1 MSDNKSKFN
10 EEAPKNALGGK
21 AVKPSAWRK
30 LMAKKWAAPSAFLA
44 AAAII
49 VTLMWLYGG
58 AGETSDKPASTN
70 IDATTGVQ
78 GEQSLDDQQPSDT
91 DKAITKSQSEVM
103 AWPADQTQVAVVAPF
118 YDAKS
123 TSENREAALIET
135 SDNKIIANMGIDFG
149 KNDLAFDVQ
158 AALSGV
164 VTVAEKN
171 PINGNVVQIKHANG
185 LVTVYNSLSDLQV
198 KAGDEVKQGQV
209 IAKAG
214 QDELEKDLGVHLHF
228 EVRKDGKAIDPSTL
242 IPADNTTAKQ

>member
-10 EEAPKNALGGK
+10 EESPKNVVGGK

-58 AGETSDKPASTN
+58 AGETSDKPASTTV
-70 IDATTGVQ
+70 DATQGVTD
-78 GEQSLDDQQPSDT
+78 EQTQDEVTPSDN
-91 DKAITKSQSEVM
+91 DKMIAKSEGELMQ
-103 AWPADQTQVAVVAPF
+103 WPADKSQLDVVAPY
-118 YDAKS
+118 YDVQS
-123 TSENREAALIET
+123 SSETRAAALIQT
-135 SDNKIIANMGIDFG
+135 YDNKFIPNMGIDLG
-149 KNDLAFDVQ
+149 KNDVAFDVK

-185 LVTVYNSLSDLQV
+185 LVTVYNSLSNVQV
-198 KAGDEVKQGQV
+198 KVGQDVKQGDV

-214 QDELEKDLGVHLHF
+214 RDELEKDLGVHLHF
-228 EVRKDGKAIDPSTL
+228 EVRKDGKPMNPQALIEAAASTE
-242 IPADNTTAKQ
+242 AQ

>member
-10 EEAPKNALGGK
+10 EESPKNVVGGK

-58 AGETSDKPASTN
+58 AGETSDKPASTTV
-70 IDATTGVQ
+70 DATQGVTD
-78 GEQSLDDQQPSDT
+78 EQTHDEVTPSDN
-91 DKAITKSQSEVM
+91 DKMIAKSEGELMQ
-103 AWPADQTQVAVVAPF
+103 WPADKSQLDVVAPY
-118 YDAKS
+118 YDVQS
-123 TSENREAALIET
+123 SSETRAAALIQT
-135 SDNKIIANMGIDFG
+135 YDNKFIPNMGIDLG
-149 KNDLAFDVQ
+149 KNDVAFDVK

-185 LVTVYNSLSDLQV
+185 LVTVYNSLSNVQV
-198 KAGDEVKQGQV
+198 KVGQDVKQGDV

-214 QDELEKDLGVHLHF
+214 RDELEKDLGVHLHF
-228 EVRKDGKAIDPSTL
+228 EVRKDGKPMNPQALIEAAASTE
-242 IPADNTTAKQ
+242 AQ

>member
-10 EEAPKNALGGK
+10 EEAPKNTMGGK

-58 AGETSDKPASTN
+58 AGETTDKPASTTVDN
-70 IDATTGVQ
+70 AQGVTD
-78 GEQSLDDQQPSDT
+78 EQTLDEPTPSD
-91 DKAITKSQSEVM
+91 DEAMIQKSEDETM
-103 AWPADQTQVAVVAPF
+103 KWPADKSQLDVLAPF
-118 YDAKS
+118 YSSKS
-123 TSENREAALIET
+123 SNEDRQAALIEAP
-135 SDNKIIANMGIDFG
+135 NNEIVANMGIDLG
-149 KNDLAFDVQ
+149 KEDKAFDVT

-171 PINGNVVQIKHANG
+171 PVNGNVVQIKHADG
-185 LVTVYNSLSDLQV
+185 LVTIYNSLSDVQV
-198 KAGDEVKQGQV
+198 TVGQDVKQGDV

-214 QDELEKDLGVHLHF
+214 RDELEKDLGVHLHF
-228 EVRKDGKAIDPSTL
+228 EVRQDGKAIDPSTL
-242 IPADNTTAKQ
+242 IETASANAQQ